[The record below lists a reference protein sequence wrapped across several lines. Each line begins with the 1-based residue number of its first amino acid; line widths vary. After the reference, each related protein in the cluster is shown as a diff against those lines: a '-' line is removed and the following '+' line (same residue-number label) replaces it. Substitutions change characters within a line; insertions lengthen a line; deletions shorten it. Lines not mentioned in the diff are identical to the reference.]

1 MIFAF
6 FKSDLERGYTMNEN
20 RISKFVIGLDFGT
33 DSVRSLI
40 VDVESGK
47 EVATSV
53 SNFKRWGEG
62 KYQDASK
69 NMFRHHPIDY
79 MESME
84 KVIKDSIGQLPV
96 GDSKNIIGIGIDTT
110 GSTPAPVDR
119 DGTVLSLKKEYSQN
133 PNAMFILW
141 KDHTAVDEA
150 EHINNVAKSWGGT
163 DFTKYSGGV
172 YSSEWFFSKILY
184 ALKND
189 KVIRDN
195 YFSWVELADWIPAIL
210 TGNTD
215 PLKMK
220 RSRCAAGHKAMWH
233 KDWNGLPPEGFLVK
247 VDPLLKGLRERLY
260 ENTYTSD
267 VPAGK
272 LTKEWADKLG
282 LNTDVYVTVGA
293 FDPHMGA
300 VGAQISEGVFVKVLG
315 TSCCD
320 MAVGPEP
327 LDEKLIAGICGQVN
341 GSIIPGMLGYE
352 AGQSSFGDVY
362 AWFKE
367 VLSWPLVS
375 ILPELEIIDKKT
387 KETLSGAIQ
396 DRIIR
401 KIEEVA
407 QDISPEDTG
416 LIALDWLNGR
426 RTPFADQKLK
436 GAIAGLSLGSTAP
449 KIYRALVEA
458 TAFGSRAIIERFRQD
473 GLKINEVVAIGGIPK
488 KSPLV
493 MEILADVLN
502 MPVKVAESSQA
513 VALGAAIFGAVA
525 SGYYKNIFK
534 AQKKMASSFMVTY
547 YPKKENVVVYDR
559 LYKLYAEFGSKIEMI
574 LREL

>member
-1 MIFAF
+1 MINGD
-6 FKSDLERGYTMNEN
+6 KINKL
-20 RISKFVIGLDFGT
+20 VIGLDFGT
-33 DSVRSLI
+33 DSVRALI

-53 SNFKRWGEG
+53 SNFKRWGQG

-69 NMFRHHPIDY
+69 NMFRHHPLDY

-84 KVIKDSIGQLPV
+84 EVIKDSIGQLPA

-119 DGTVLSLKKEYSQN
+119 DGTVLSLKKEYSEN

-141 KDHTAVDEA
+141 KDHTAVEEA
-150 EHINNVAKSWGGT
+150 ELINNVAKSWGGT

-172 YSSEWFFSKILY
+172 YSSEWFFSKILH

-210 TGNTD
+210 TGNKD
-215 PLKMK
+215 PLKIK

-233 KDWNGLPPEGFLVK
+233 KDWNGLPPEEFLIK

-282 LNTDVYVTVGA
+282 LNQDVYVTVGA

-320 MAVGPEP
+320 MAVGPESE
-327 LDEKLIAGICGQVN
+327 DEKLIAGICGQVN
-341 GSIIPGMLGYE
+341 GSVIPGMLGYE

-367 VLSWPLVS
+367 VLSWPLAS
-375 ILPELEIIDKKT
+375 ILPELEITDKKT
-387 KETLSGAIQ
+387 KESLSEAIQ

-401 KIEEVA
+401 KIEEVG
-407 QDISPEDTG
+407 QNISPEDTG

-473 GLKINEVVAIGGIPK
+473 GLMINEVVAIGGIPK
-488 KSPLV
+488 KSPFV
-493 MEILADVLN
+493 MQILADVLN

-525 SGYYKNIFK
+525 SGYYKNIFE
-534 AQKKMASSFMVTY
+534 AQKKMASRFMITY
-547 YPKKENVVVYDR
+547 YPATERVKTYDR